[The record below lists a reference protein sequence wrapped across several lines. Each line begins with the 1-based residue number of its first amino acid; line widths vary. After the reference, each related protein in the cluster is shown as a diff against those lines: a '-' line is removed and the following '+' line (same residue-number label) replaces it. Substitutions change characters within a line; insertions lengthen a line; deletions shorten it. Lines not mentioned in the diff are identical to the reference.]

1 MTYAVAVVGA
11 GPIGAATAYQLALRG
26 VPDVV
31 LASGGP
37 DDGAAA
43 YPQSGGSVCWHR
55 PDPAKAAAIEETASY
70 VRSAVSAG
78 APIRYRSS
86 PYLLL
91 ESGVLAPALNVTA
104 ADLVEH
110 LRAEA
115 VRGGVETVA
124 TGRVS
129 AVDASGSG
137 YRVVGERSTVDA
149 QVVVLALGTGN
160 LALVPGLS
168 GQLEKRQL
176 FVLDLPVEGSR
187 ADLPH
192 VVAPIDDGYAYCFV
206 KEFDDGLRL
215 VLGQEDLVEDTDDSG
230 PVDYL
235 GALTARVGRVF
246 PFLAGARSERILW
259 GLDWTTKAPAVAMP
273 APGLI
278 TVNCGSAV
286 RACLAIGRAA
296 ADAATTALTR
306 VG

>member
-26 VPDVV
+26 VPGVV
-31 LASGGP
+31 LARGGP

-43 YPQSGGSVCWHR
+43 YAQSGGSVCWHR

-70 VRSAVSAG
+70 VRSAASAG

-104 ADLVEH
+104 VDLVEH
-110 LRAEA
+110 LLAEA
-115 VRGGVETVA
+115 GRRGVETVA
-124 TGRVS
+124 TGRVG
-129 AVDASGSG
+129 AVEASGAG

-168 GQLEKRQL
+168 RQLEKRQL
-176 FVLDLPVEGSR
+176 FVLDLPVQGAR
-187 ADLPH
+187 AELPH
-192 VVAPIDDGYAYCFV
+192 IVAPIDDGYAYCFV

-215 VLGQEDLVEDTDDSG
+215 VLGQEELVEDTDTSG

-235 GALTARVGRVF
+235 DALTARVARVF
-246 PFLAGARSERILW
+246 PFLAGARAERILW
-259 GLDWTTKAPAVAMP
+259 GMDWIAKSPAVGVR

-286 RACLAIGRAA
+286 RACLSIGRAA
-296 ADAATTALTR
+296 ADAATTALTG